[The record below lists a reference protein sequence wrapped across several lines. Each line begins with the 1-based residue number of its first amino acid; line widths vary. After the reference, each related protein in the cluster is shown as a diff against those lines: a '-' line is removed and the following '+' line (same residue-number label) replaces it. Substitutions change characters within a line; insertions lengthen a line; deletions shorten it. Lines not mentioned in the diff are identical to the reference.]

1 MEIDLNA
8 VRAAVRAARQHEVF
22 HEYPTPDKGEP
33 VPKFV
38 LERVDDRVLGPVLDP
53 LIEAAGGP
61 DPVIDSLAP
70 HKGDPDVAEALWY
83 VLFFGDPEYYGA
95 RQRNML
101 TVFSEDEIVEA
112 AVQLLLEFR
121 EDHFTDARGLPH
133 WGWDALWQHEYYEAD
148 HLPNDAAFRML
159 LAVIER
165 VPMDDKIL
173 WMIGDGPLYKARQD
187 EDDVPPW
194 SKGGIDVEYRRR
206 VEQLS
211 LTEPKVARAIEL
223 AHDYWARQET
233 S

>member
-22 HEYPTPDKGEP
+22 HFLERDKPEAVEP

-38 LERVDDRVLGPVLDP
+38 LERVDDRVLGTVLDP

-61 DPVIDSLAP
+61 DPVIDALAP
-70 HKGDPDVAEALWY
+70 HKGDSDFAEALWY
-83 VLFFGDPEYYGA
+83 VFYFGDPEYYGA

-101 TVFSEDEIVEA
+101 TVFSEEEIVEA

-121 EDHFTDARGLPH
+121 KDHFTDERGLPQ

-148 HLPNDAAFRML
+148 HLPNAAAFRML

-165 VPMDDKIL
+165 VPMDDEIL
-173 WMIGDGPLYKARQD
+173 WMIGDGPLSKALQTG
-187 EDDVPPW
+187 VPPW
-194 SKGGIDVEYRRR
+194 AEGDIDLEYRRR
-206 VEQLS
+206 VEELA
-211 LTEPKVARAIEL
+211 LVEPKIARAIEL
-223 AHDYWARQET
+223 SDAY
-233 S
+233 